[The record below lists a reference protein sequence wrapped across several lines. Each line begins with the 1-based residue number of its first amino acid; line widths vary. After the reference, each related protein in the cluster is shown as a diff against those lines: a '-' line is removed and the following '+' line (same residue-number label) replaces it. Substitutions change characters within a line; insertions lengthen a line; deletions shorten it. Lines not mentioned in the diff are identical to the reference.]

1 MKRSNIGMAVVGL
14 VITVTLVSGQPSPGG
29 AEQKPGG
36 DKVAEWKA
44 VEETLGHKGAVQ
56 PGGVFRVGLPRTDLK
71 VSVQGVDVK
80 AGFALGSYAAF
91 RKTSKDGMVMGDLV
105 LLDEEVPKVMSELL
119 AQGLSVT
126 ALHNHLNEVSPHVM
140 YMHYGGRGDVVK
152 LAKSIRTALGASG
165 TPFGESAASASAA
178 GPAIDQAQVEAALGR
193 SGRIINGILQV
204 GVPRAERIT
213 DSGME
218 LLPAMGVAT
227 AINFQPTG
235 NGKAAITGDFVLI
248 AGEVNA
254 VARTLRGHGIEVTAL
269 HNHALADSPR
279 LFYMHFWAND
289 DAVKLA
295 RGLRAA
301 LDQTNSAK

>member
-14 VITVTLVSGQPSPGG
+14 VITVALVSRQPIPGG
-29 AEQKPGG
+29 AEQMSGG
-36 DKVAEWKA
+36 DEWKA
-44 VEETLGHKGAVQ
+44 VEEALGRKGAVQ
-56 PGGVFRVGLPRTDLK
+56 PGDVYRVGLPRTDLK
-71 VSVQGVDVK
+71 VKVHGVDVK

-91 RKTSKDGMVMGDLV
+91 RKTSEDAMVMGDLV

-126 ALHNHLNEVSPHVM
+126 ALHNHLNEMSPHVM
-140 YMHYGGRGDVVK
+140 YMHYSGRGDVVK

-165 TPFGESAASASAA
+165 TPFGEPAASASAA

-213 DSGME
+213 DGGME

-235 NGKAAITGDFVLI
+235 NGQAAITGDFVLI
-248 AGEVNA
+248 AGEVNP
-254 VARTLRGHGIEVTAL
+254 VARTLRAHGIEVTAL

-301 LDQTNSAK
+301 LDQTNSVK

>member
-14 VITVTLVSGQPSPGG
+14 VITVALVSRQPIPGG
-29 AEQKPGG
+29 AEQMSGG
-36 DKVAEWKA
+36 DEWKA
-44 VEETLGHKGAVQ
+44 VEEALGRKGAVQ
-56 PGGVFRVGLPRTDLK
+56 PGDVYRVGLPRTDLK
-71 VSVQGVDVK
+71 VKVHGVDVK

-91 RKTSKDGMVMGDLV
+91 RKTSKDAMVMGDLV

-126 ALHNHLNEVSPHVM
+126 ALHNHLNEMSPHVM
-140 YMHYGGRGDVVK
+140 YMHYSGRGDVVK

-165 TPFGESAASASAA
+165 TPFGEPAASASAA

-213 DSGME
+213 DGGME

-235 NGKAAITGDFVLI
+235 NGQAAITGDFVLI
-248 AGEVNA
+248 AGEVNP
-254 VARTLRGHGIEVTAL
+254 VARTLRAHGIEVTAL

-301 LDQTNSAK
+301 LDQTNSVK

>member
-14 VITVTLVSGQPSPGG
+14 VITVALVSRQPIPGG
-29 AEQKPGG
+29 AEQVPGG
-36 DKVAEWKA
+36 DEWKA
-44 VEETLGHKGAVQ
+44 VEEALGRKGAVQ
-56 PGGVFRVGLPRTDLK
+56 PGDVFRVGLPRTDLK
-71 VSVQGVDVK
+71 VKVQGVDVK

-91 RKTSKDGMVMGDLV
+91 RKTSKDAMVMGDLV

-126 ALHNHLNEVSPHVM
+126 ALHNHLNEMSPHVM
-140 YMHYGGRGDVVK
+140 YMHYSGRGDVVT

-165 TPFGESAASASAA
+165 TPFGEPAASASAA

-213 DSGME
+213 DGGME

-235 NGKAAITGDFVLI
+235 NGQAAITGDFVLI
-248 AGEVNA
+248 AGEVNP
-254 VARTLRGHGIEVTAL
+254 VARTLRAHGIEVTAL

-301 LDQTNSAK
+301 LDQTNSVK

>member
-14 VITVTLVSGQPSPGG
+14 VITVALVSRQPIPGG
-29 AEQKPGG
+29 AEQMSGG
-36 DKVAEWKA
+36 DEWKA
-44 VEETLGHKGAVQ
+44 VEEALGRKGAVQ
-56 PGGVFRVGLPRTDLK
+56 PGDVYRVGLPRTDLK
-71 VSVQGVDVK
+71 VKVHGVDVK

-91 RKTSKDGMVMGDLV
+91 RKTSKDAMVMGDLV

-126 ALHNHLNEVSPHVM
+126 ALHNHLNEMSPHVM
-140 YMHYGGRGDVVK
+140 YMHYSGRGDVVT
-152 LAKSIRTALGASG
+152 LAKSVRTALGASG
-165 TPFGESAASASAA
+165 TPFGEPAASGSAA

-213 DSGME
+213 DGGME

-235 NGKAAITGDFVLI
+235 NGQAAITGDFVLI
-248 AGEVNA
+248 AGEVNP
-254 VARTLRGHGIEVTAL
+254 VARTLRAHGIEVTAL